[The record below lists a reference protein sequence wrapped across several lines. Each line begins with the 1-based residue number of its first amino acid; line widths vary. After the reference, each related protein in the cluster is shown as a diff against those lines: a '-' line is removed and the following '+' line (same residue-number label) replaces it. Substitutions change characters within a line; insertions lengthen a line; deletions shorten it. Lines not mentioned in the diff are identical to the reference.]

1 MLVYSDECTVEL
13 LPALNTGLIN
23 GEICGLLTKCG
34 IKINRLSWDN
44 NKRSVYID
52 ISALRDTSFNL
63 IYDNASIHLD
73 MKSGEQTLHKFFH

>member
-1 MLVYSDECTVEL
+1 MYGRTA
-13 LPALNTGLIN
+13 PALNTGLIN

-63 IYDNASIHLD
+63 IYDNESIHLD